1 MPSYSVPHSFP
12 AVPDGFHAYLHAD
25 ARVQSSDVCSSVY
38 LALRGGK
45 ILRATASTHLLQQR
59 SRLRGRH
66 LATLRLQTD
75 PTGRPK
81 EPLFLTGLS
90 PLKQP
95 IDVTSRVWWSTAGLV
110 AAHPDE
116 LIVFPSLQ
124 RATPLQICYRKHP
137 DCTAEVVRGQS
148 VRVEGVLSGGRLTAT
163 AIHVLPPLVVP
174 RRWAQWRRWL

>member
-1 MPSYSVPHSFP
+1 MPAYAVPDSFP

-25 ARVQSSDVCSSVY
+25 VRVQSSDVGSSVY

-45 ILRATASTHLLQQR
+45 ILRATASSQLLRQR
-59 SRLRGRH
+59 SQLRGRH

-75 PTGRPK
+75 PAGRPK
-81 EPLFLTGLS
+81 VPLFLAGLS
-90 PLKQP
+90 PLKP
-95 IDVTSRVWWSTAGLV
+95 PVEVTSRVWWSAAGLV

-116 LIVFPSLQ
+116 LIVFGTLPRS
-124 RATPLQICYRKHP
+124 TPLRLCYRRHP
-137 DCTAEVVRGQS
+137 DCTTAVERGQS

-163 AIHVLPPLVVP
+163 AIHLLPPLVVP